1 MLFSMAVK
9 FENGK
14 WYYRFRLYGKRP
26 HGRCY
31 GCDTYEQALAYEA
44 RLITKLTDIHEGRIP
59 QEQIITIKEMF
70 DVSMRISEA
79 NNAEKTHKDNL
90 HKVKILSEFFGE
102 DNTISEITPSK
113 IEEFKTYLTKTQ
125 KRSKATFNRYYA
137 CLSKAFNDI
146 IIDKKLNIQNPCR
159 AVKKLKEDNQ
169 ITRYLT
175 KDEEERLMA
184 EIPAYMNPIVVCALS
199 TGLRLS
205 NVLNLKWEQIDFEAN
220 FIEVL
225 RQHNKGHKKIQLPIS
240 KKLKEVFEKIGIKK
254 TGYVFISY
262 RTNTKFKKIDNGFKE
277 ACNRAKVENFRFHD
291 LRHTV
296 ATRLVANGL
305 DLGTVR
311 DYLGHSSFAMTQRYA
326 HPTPENMLKAVD
338 ILDSF

>member
-1 MLFSMAVK
+1 MSVR

-26 HGRCY
+26 HGVCY
-31 GCDTYEQALAYEA
+31 GCNTYEEA
-44 RLITKLTDIHEGRIP
+44 KEFEADLITKMSLIHRGKIP
-59 QEQIITIKEMF
+59 DDQIITIKEMF
-70 DVSMRISEA
+70 NISMRISEA

-90 HKVKILSEFFGE
+90 HKVEVLSEFFGAK
-102 DNTISEITPSK
+102 NSISEITPSK
-113 IEEFKTYLTKTQ
+113 IEEFKTYLIKTK

-137 CLSKAFNDI
+137 CLSKAFNDV

-159 AVKKLKEDNQ
+159 SVKKLKEDNQ

-175 KDEEERLMA
+175 KEEEERLMS
-184 EIPAYMNPIVVCALS
+184 EIPAYMKPIIVCALS

-205 NVLNLKWEQIDFEAN
+205 NVLNLKWESIDFDAN
-220 FIEVL
+220 FIEIL
-225 RQHNKGHKKIQLPIS
+225 RQLNKGHKKIQLPIS
-240 KKLKEVFEKIGIKK
+240 KKLKLILEEIGIKK
-254 TGYVFISY
+254 TGFVFISY
-262 RTNTKFKKIDNGFKE
+262 RTNTRFKKIDNGFNE
-277 ACNRAKVENFRFHD
+277 ACKRANIENFRFHD

-296 ATRLVANGL
+296 ATRLVANGA
-305 DLGTVR
+305 DLGTVKE
-311 DYLGHSSFAMTQRYA
+311 YMGHSTLAMTQRYS